1 MPAAEPIPPQ
11 LPHRVISVDALRGFD
26 MFWIM
31 GGDLIVRSLPKIHD
45 SPFTRQLAAQMDHC
59 EWAGFHFYDLI
70 FPMFV
75 FIVGVSLVF
84 SVTRM
89 VERDGRAAA
98 IKRIVIRSVILFL
111 LGYWALMT
119 FVPVPGLGAPSL
131 AEPGKNLAHYIDDLY
146 MPGRRFEGTLLSTL
160 AAVANCLLGIFAGLL
175 LKNQSIPDQKKVYWL
190 VGS

>member
-1 MPAAEPIPPQ
+1 MSSARPFSATQ
-11 LPHRVISVDALRGFD
+11 SQRLVSVDALRGFD

-31 GGDLIVRSLPKIHD
+31 GGDLIIRSLPKIHD

-111 LGYWALMT
+111 LG
-119 FVPVPGLGAPSL
+119 V
-131 AEPGKNLAHYIDDLY
+131 LY
-146 MPGRRFEGTLLSTL
+146 MGGL
-160 AAVANCLLGIFAGLL
+160 ANGF
-175 LKNQSIPDQKKVYWL
+175 KNVYF
-190 VGS
+190 